1 MGESDEIAER
11 GHPVG
16 ASSPSVSTSKRR
28 QFLQVFNTKDLGGT
42 LIEGKTDGGTGR
54 GDVLEGSSSRKVETG
69 GELLH
74 ERPRVE
80 GVKEVDVTGR
90 ARENLDRHLAPLNE
104 SLGGFL
110 VRVGTVPQSEPLVSN
125 TGTCLHVVLNAGRCV
140 DLPEVVADSLV
151 VALGVLKGLDG
162 KTSPGLGRDLP
173 LGLEFSDDGLVV
185 GRRRN
190 NGDTA
195 VVLGSSTEES
205 DTTDINLLNGTG
217 EGAVRLE
224 GLKDEG
230 VEVADNKS
238 NGRDHIGSKVG
249 KIRRNVSRKDTCI
262 VLAIVPFRRTRIRL
276 TTVDSGVK
284 GLDSAAQHLRG
295 LGDVGNIPE

>member
-1 MGESDEIAER
+1 MGKGDEIAER

-16 ASSPSVSTSKRR
+16 TSSPSVSASKRR

-90 ARENLDRHLAPLNE
+90 ARKNLDRHLALLNE

-125 TGTCLHVVLNAGRCV
+125 TGTCLHVVLNAGRSV

-151 VALGVLKGLDG
+151 VALGVFKSLDG
-162 KTSPGLGRDLP
+162 KTSPSLGRHLP

-190 NGDTA
+190 NRDTT
-195 VVLGSSTEES
+195 VVLGSGTEEG
-205 DTTDINLLNGTG
+205 DTTDINLLDGTG
-217 EGAVRLE
+217 KGAVRLG
-224 GLKDEG
+224 GLKNEG
-230 VEVADNKS
+230 VEIADNKS
-238 NGRDHIGSKVG
+238 DGRDRVGSEVG
-249 KIRRNVSRKDTCI
+249 KVRRNVSRKDTCI
-262 VLAIVPFRRTRIRL
+262 VLVIVLFRRT
-276 TTVDSGVK
+276 
-284 GLDSAAQHLRG
+284 
-295 LGDVGNIPE
+295 

>member
-16 ASSPSVSTSKRR
+16 TSGPSVSASKRR

-42 LIEGKTDGGTGR
+42 FIEGKTNGGTGR

-74 ERPRVE
+74 ERPRIE

-90 ARENLDRHLAPLNE
+90 ARENLDRHLALLNE
-104 SLGGFL
+104 SLSGFL

-125 TGTCLHVVLNAGRCV
+125 TGTCLHVVLNAWRSV

-151 VALGVLKGLDG
+151 VALGVLKSLDG

-190 NGDTA
+190 NRDTA
-195 VVLGSSTEES
+195 VVLGSGTEEG
-205 DTTDINLLNGTG
+205 DTTDINLLDGTSK
-217 EGAVRLE
+217 GAVMLG
-224 GLKDEG
+224 GLKNEG
-230 VEVADNKS
+230 VEIADNKS
-238 NGRDHIGSKVG
+238 DGRDLVGREVG
-249 KIRRNVSRKDTCI
+249 KVRRNVSRKDTYI
-262 VLAIVPFRRTRIRL
+262 VLVIVLFRRT
-276 TTVDSGVK
+276 
-284 GLDSAAQHLRG
+284 
-295 LGDVGNIPE
+295 